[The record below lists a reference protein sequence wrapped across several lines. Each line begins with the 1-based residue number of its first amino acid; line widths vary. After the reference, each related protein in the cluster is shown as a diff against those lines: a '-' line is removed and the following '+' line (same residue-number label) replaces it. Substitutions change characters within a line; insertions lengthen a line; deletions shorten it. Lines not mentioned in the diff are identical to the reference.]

1 MMSDVIDDRWLERNP
16 REGWAR
22 DSQRIVEAGE
32 EALVWPE
39 FGNED
44 DRSTR
49 LNTEGSWPALAQF
62 EHQEA
67 AMATMIISGKR
78 QVVLPAELC
87 RQVSLAPGARVRVEL
102 APNGDGILVRS
113 AGAGEEKPASDLFD
127 RIARRGKPLSVDD
140 LQGLAVAKKQG
151 KP

>member
-1 MMSDVIDDRWLERNP
+1 M
-16 REGWAR
+16 
-22 DSQRIVEAGE
+22 
-32 EALVWPE
+32 
-39 FGNED
+39 
-44 DRSTR
+44 T
-49 LNTEGSWPALAQF
+49 
-62 EHQEA
+62 
-67 AMATMIISGKR
+67 TMILSGKR

-113 AGAGEEKPASDLFD
+113 ASVGERKPASVLFD
-127 RIARRGKPLSVDD
+127 RVSRRGTPLAIDD